1 MYCTK
6 TRSLILLFVT
16 GLLLSLP
23 AFGGADELQFNMT
36 EGVTS
41 VSKQVFDLHMLIF
54 YICCVIGLVVFGA
67 MFYSMIFHRKSRGAK
82 AANFHHSTTLEIIW
96 TAIPIVILVGMAIPA
111 TSTLKEIY
119 DHEDAELD
127 ILVTGYQ
134 WKWRYEYLGEDVSF
148 FSILKTPAEQI
159 GNKAAKGDHY
169 LLEVD
174 EPLLIPTDT
183 KVRFLVTADDVIHSW
198 WVPSIAVKRDA
209 IPGYTN
215 AAWTKVEEPGV
226 FRGQCAELCGKDHG
240 FMPIE
245 VHAVEP
251 NEFKLWLADRKAKAA
266 AIKEAAKQT
275 MSLDQLL
282 EEGQLVYTKNC
293 AACHQAD
300 GKGMPPTFPAV
311 AGSPIAN
318 GERPLSEHLNR
329 VLNGGQG
336 MPPFG
341 EQLTPVQ
348 AAAVI
353 TFQRNAFGN
362 NTGDVIQPI
371 DILKFKQGQ

>member
-1 MYCTK
+1 MLSTN
-6 TRSLILLFVT
+6 TRSLTLLFAT
-16 GLLLSLP
+16 SLALSIP
-23 AFGGADELQFNMT
+23 ALGFADELQFNMT

-41 VSKQVFDLHMLIF
+41 VSKEVYGLHMLIF
-54 YICCVIGLVVFGA
+54 YICCAIGVIVFGA
-67 MFYSMIFHRKSRGAK
+67 MFYSMFMHRKSRGVE
-82 AANFHHSTTLEIIW
+82 AANFHHSTSLEIVW
-96 TAIPIVILVGMAIPA
+96 TAIPFLILILMAIPA
-111 TSTLKEIY
+111 TTTLKKIY
-119 DHEDAELD
+119 DADDADID

-148 FSILKTPAEQI
+148 FSVLKTPSTQI
-159 GNKAAKGDHY
+159 HNEEDKGKHY

-174 EPLLIPTDT
+174 EPLYIPINK
-183 KVRFLVTADDVIHSW
+183 KVRFLVTSSDVIHSW
-198 WVPSIAVKRDA
+198 WVPPLAVKRDA

-215 AAWTKVEEPGV
+215 AAWTRVEEPGV

-245 VHAVEP
+245 VHAVSES
-251 NEFKLWLADRKAKAA
+251 EFTAWLGKRKEEAA
-266 AIKEAAKQT
+266 AIREAAKQT
-275 MSLDQLL
+275 LTLEQLL
-282 EEGQLVYTKNC
+282 SEGEKVYTKNC

-300 GKGMPPTFPAV
+300 GKGMPPTFPAI
-311 AGSPIAN
+311 AGSPIAD
-318 GERPLSEHLNR
+318 GERPIAEHFNR

-362 NTGDVIQPI
+362 NTGDVVQPI
-371 DILKFKQGQ
+371 DILKYKQGQ